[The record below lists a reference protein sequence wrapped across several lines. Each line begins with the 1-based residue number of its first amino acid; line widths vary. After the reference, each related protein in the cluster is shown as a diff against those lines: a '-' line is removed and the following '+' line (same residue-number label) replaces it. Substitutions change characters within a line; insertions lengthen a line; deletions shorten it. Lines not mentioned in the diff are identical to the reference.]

1 MAVLGAARVQWR
13 NVRIGLDMQVTE
25 TLTEGLK
32 RGFTVVVPGS
42 DLNEKREKRLA
53 ELSKTMQMPGFR
65 PGKVPLS
72 MVRKRFGDAVAAEV
86 LEASVNEATE
96 KMITERSLRPAVQ
109 PKVDVVKPGTDSDLE
124 FTVELEVLPEVKLPD
139 LKAITLTRPKAPV
152 TDAEIDEAMAKFAEQ
167 RAGTEPVEED
177 RPAATGDILT
187 VDFLGKRDGVP
198 FEGGAGTDADIE
210 LGGAGF
216 IPGFAEQMEGMK
228 PGESKVI
235 TVTFPEQYH
244 AADLAGKG
252 ATFDITAKALK
263 RKVPAVLDDAF
274 AEANGFENL
283 AEFRKFFADRLEQ
296 TRNDASRMKVKRA
309 LLDKLA
315 EQADFAAPEALV
327 EAEFAEIWRQVEA
340 EKQAGRLDPE
350 DAAKDE
356 DTLRAEYR
364 AIAERRVRLGL
375 VVAEIG
381 RTSNV
386 QVTEQDIR
394 RAMMAEM
401 QQYPGQEKAIMEFY
415 QKNPRALDRLRG
427 PIFEDKVV
435 DYALEL
441 ASVTDE
447 EVTTEALFADSED

>member
-1 MAVLGAARVQWR
+1 
-13 NVRIGLDMQVTE
+13 MQVTE

-42 DLNEKREKRLA
+42 DLSEKREKRLA

-86 LEASVNEATE
+86 MEASVNEATE
-96 KMITERSLRPAVQ
+96 RMINDRSLRPAVQ
-109 PKVDVVKPGTDSDLE
+109 PKVEVVRAEPDSDLE
-124 FTVELEVLPEVKLPD
+124 FTVELEVLPEVTIPD
-139 LKAITLTRPKAPV
+139 LKAISLTRPKAPV
-152 TDAEIDEAMAKFAEQ
+152 TEAEIDEAIARFAEQ
-167 RAGTEPVEED
+167 RAETEVVTED

-198 FEGGAGTDADIE
+198 FEGGAGTDTDIE
-210 LGGAGF
+210 LGGSGF

-228 PGESKVI
+228 AGETKVI

-244 AADLAGKG
+244 AAELAGKE

-263 RKVPAVLDDAF
+263 RRVAPVIDDAF

-283 AEFRKFFADRLEQ
+283 TEFRKFFADRLEQ
-296 TRNDASRMKVKRA
+296 SRAGASRLKVKRA

-315 EQADFAAPEALV
+315 EQADFPAPASLV
-327 EAEFAEIWRQVEA
+327 DAEFAEIWRQVEA
-340 EKQAGRLDPE
+340 EKQAGRLDEE
-350 DAAKDE
+350 DAGKDE
-356 DTLRAEYR
+356 ETLRADYR

-375 VVAEIG
+375 LVAEIG
-381 RTSNV
+381 RTNNV
-386 QVTEQDIR
+386 QITEQDMR
-394 RAMMAEM
+394 RAMIAEM
-401 QQYPGQEKAIMEFY
+401 QQFPGQEKMIMEFY

-441 ASVTDE
+441 ATVTDE
-447 EVTTEALFADSED
+447 EVSAEALFADTDD